1 MGFFRHRRA
10 SFKGCNIIHIR
21 ALACCKHSYEN
32 ILMATATNLPVDRAI
47 KALGQSIELARRRR
61 GLSQADLASR
71 MGVSV
76 STVRRLEDGHPGIAL
91 SYLASALQV
100 FGELEKLRLLLDT
113 PTDSVGLALMD
124 AQLPARIYSKRRK
137 APKAF

>member
-1 MGFFRHRRA
+1 MVTA
-10 SFKGCNIIHIR
+10 ANI
-21 ALACCKHSYEN
+21 
-32 ILMATATNLPVDRAI
+32 PVDRAL
-47 KALGQSIELARRRR
+47 KALGQSIDLARRRR

-76 STVRRLEDGHPGIAL
+76 STVRRLEDGHSGTAL
-91 SYLASALQV
+91 TYLGRALQV

-124 AQLPARIYSKRRK
+124 AELPTRIYSKRRK

>member
-1 MGFFRHRRA
+1 MT
-10 SFKGCNIIHIR
+10 
-21 ALACCKHSYEN
+21 
-32 ILMATATNLPVDRAI
+32 TATNLPVDRAL
-47 KALGQSIELARRRR
+47 KALGQNIELARRRR
-61 GLSQADLASR
+61 GMSQADLASR

-76 STVRRLEDGHPGIAL
+76 STVRRLEDGNSGTAL
-91 SYLASALQV
+91 VYLGSALQV

-124 AQLPARIYSKRRK
+124 AELPTRVHSKRRK

>member
-1 MGFFRHRRA
+1 MLSMPA
-10 SFKGCNIIHIR
+10 
-21 ALACCKHSYEN
+21 
-32 ILMATATNLPVDRAI
+32 ATNLPVDRAI
-47 KALGQSIELARRRR
+47 KSLGQSIELARRRR

-71 MGVSV
+71 MGVST

-100 FGELEKLRLLLDT
+100 FGELDKLRLLLDT
-113 PTDSVGLALMD
+113 PTDSIGLALMD
-124 AQLPARIYSKRRK
+124 AELPTRIHSKRSR

>member
-1 MGFFRHRRA
+1 
-10 SFKGCNIIHIR
+10 
-21 ALACCKHSYEN
+21 
-32 ILMATATNLPVDRAI
+32 MATAANFPVDRAL
-47 KALGQSIELARRRR
+47 KALGQSIALARRRR

-76 STVRRLEDGHPGIAL
+76 STVRRLEDGHSGTAL
-91 SYLASALQV
+91 TYLGSALQV

-124 AQLPARIYSKRRK
+124 AELPTRVYSKRRK
-137 APKAF
+137 VPKAF

>member
-1 MGFFRHRRA
+1 
-10 SFKGCNIIHIR
+10 
-21 ALACCKHSYEN
+21 
-32 ILMATATNLPVDRAI
+32 MATATNLPVDRAI

-91 SYLASALQV
+91 SCLASALQV

>member
-1 MGFFRHRRA
+1 
-10 SFKGCNIIHIR
+10 
-21 ALACCKHSYEN
+21 
-32 ILMATATNLPVDRAI
+32 MATATNLPVDRAL
-47 KALGQSIELARRRR
+47 KALGQNIELARRRR
-61 GLSQADLASR
+61 GMSQADLASR

-76 STVRRLEDGHPGIAL
+76 STVRRLEDGNSGTAL
-91 SYLASALQV
+91 VYLGSALQV

-124 AQLPARIYSKRRK
+124 AELPTRVHSKRRK

>member
-1 MGFFRHRRA
+1 
-10 SFKGCNIIHIR
+10 
-21 ALACCKHSYEN
+21 
-32 ILMATATNLPVDRAI
+32 MAAATNLSVDRAL
-47 KALGQSIELARRRR
+47 KALGQNIALARRRR

-76 STVRRLEDGHPGIAL
+76 STVRRLEDGHSGTAL
-91 SYLASALQV
+91 TYLASALQV

-124 AQLPARIYSKRRK
+124 AELPTRVYSKRRK
-137 APKAF
+137 VPKAF